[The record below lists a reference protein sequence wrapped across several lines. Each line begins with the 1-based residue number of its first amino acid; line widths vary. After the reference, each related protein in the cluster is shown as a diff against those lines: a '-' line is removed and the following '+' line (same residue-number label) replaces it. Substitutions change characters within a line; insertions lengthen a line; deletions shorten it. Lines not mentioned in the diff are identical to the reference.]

1 MPCPAPPRSAPP
13 LRCAARS
20 CPPELDQVRL
30 HSDAVRVEDH
40 IQLHHMVQLK
50 DKWQEHGLSL
60 DKKQFR
66 DVIWDVFGSALG
78 DMFEVHTSFLFKKMD
93 TNQDQEVD
101 WDEFCTMTSTSFR
114 PFRALFAEP
123 HAAPNAPCNMICC
136 VRTLVGC

>member
-1 MPCPAPPRSAPP
+1 MTRQRISS
-13 LRCAARS
+13 RTRQT
-20 CPPELDQVRL
+20 E
-30 HSDAVRVEDH
+30 
-40 IQLHHMVQLK
+40 
-50 DKWQEHGLSL
+50 
-60 DKKQFR
+60 KQTDTQR
-66 DVIWDVFGSALG
+66 NTQSNKQTSRQTDVIWDVFGSALG

-123 HAAPNAPCNMICC
+123 HAAPNAPCNMLCC